1 MPVYFDATAF
11 AAMAALAAPSVSAQ
25 QRFIGNAS
33 ASMSAQ
39 AEPTLTQVR
48 VSGIGGATMTGIA
61 TPRTL
66 SRFRGTGLATV
77 NGKALTNQEVTA
89 ISVEVAIRAVGTGSF
104 NLPEQGMN
112 LSDVGRQIYNLWGLE
127 ITSTKATTFARSRV
141 VEIINAAMQTIYG
154 RAVALDY
161 FNRTT
166 ATLTFAMS
174 EDAKTLPT
182 AMQTLL
188 GPVRF
193 ADSKQPLRPA
203 ATRSELDEFV
213 DLYYGGVAPAFP
225 RMYFL
230 DRGFVDGVDAAGAT
244 LRISPAPAAE
254 ISLEVEYAQE
264 PPRYTESD
272 LISGVPLRIPH
283 RYVESI
289 LLPMAKHMAASDRMF
304 TRESLRGTLQG
315 DYTRAMQQLGLVD
328 PERPTVRNAKPKE
341 ATTA

>member
-1 MPVYFDATAF
+1 MAVYFDATAF
-11 AAMAALAAPSVSAQ
+11 AAMAARAAPSVSAQ

-33 ASMSAQ
+33 ASMRAQ
-39 AEPTLTQVR
+39 AAPTLTQGR

-66 SRFRGTGLATV
+66 SRFRGTALATV
-77 NGKALTNQEVTA
+77 NGKALPNQEVMA

-104 NLPEQGMN
+104 NLPGQGMT

-127 ITSTKATTFARSRV
+127 ITSTKATTFARARV

-166 ATLTFAMS
+166 ATLTFAMA

-193 ADSKQPLRPA
+193 ADTKQPLRPA
-203 ATRSELDEFV
+203 ATRGELDEFV
-213 DLYYGGVAPAFP
+213 DL
-225 RMYFL
+225 
-230 DRGFVDGVDAAGAT
+230 
-244 LRISPAPAAE
+244 
-254 ISLEVEYAQE
+254 
-264 PPRYTESD
+264 
-272 LISGVPLRIPH
+272 
-283 RYVESI
+283 
-289 LLPMAKHMAASDRMF
+289 
-304 TRESLRGTLQG
+304 
-315 DYTRAMQQLGLVD
+315 
-328 PERPTVRNAKPKE
+328 
-341 ATTA
+341 

>member
-11 AAMAALAAPSVSAQ
+11 VAMAALAAPSVSAQ

-39 AEPTLTQVR
+39 AVPTLTQRR

-77 NGKALTNQEVTA
+77 NGKALPNQEVMA

-104 NLPEQGMN
+104 NLPGQGMT

-127 ITSTKATTFARSRV
+127 ITSTKATTFARARV

-154 RAVALDY
+154 RAIMLDY

-166 ATLTFAMS
+166 ATLTFEIGEGSKAVPS
-174 EDAKTLPT
+174 S
-182 AMQTLL
+182 MQTLL

-193 ADSKQPLRPA
+193 ESTKQPLRE
-203 ATRSELDEFV
+203 ATTRGEF
-213 DLYYGGVAPAFP
+213 DQFLELYYGGVTPGAP

-230 DRGFVDGVDAAGAT
+230 ETAFADAVDSAGAT
-244 LRISPAPAAE
+244 LHLSPAPTAQTLIE
-254 ISLEVEYAQE
+254 IEYAADA
-264 PPRYTESD
+264 PRYTETD
-272 LISGVPLRIPH
+272 LIMGVPLRIPH

-289 LLPMAKHMAASDRMF
+289 LLPIAKHIAASDRMF
-304 TRESLRGTLQG
+304 AKESLRATLQA
-315 DYTRAMQQLGLVD
+315 DYSRAMQQLGLVD
-328 PERPTVRNAKPKE
+328 PTRTSTRNAKPKE
-341 ATTA
+341 AAAA